1 MSKLVALLSIP
12 VGFALVRS
20 ITKNVVDEPAP
31 KPLVPKQ
38 EGFTLG
44 PAAGSMDI
52 APLFPTGKITI
63 GLPGLGGGTTIPGG
77 ARSGGPAKPIGADAV
92 IPFFPKGA
100 GDPSLLKPVAGLA
113 GLAGLPKFGDISK
126 LNFQTGLFD
135 PAVQAKLRAKK

>member
-1 MSKLVALLSIP
+1 MSKLIALLSIP

-52 APLFPTGKITI
+52 APLFPTGKITV
-63 GLPGLGGGTTIPGG
+63 GLPGLGGGTIIPGG
-77 ARSGGPAKPIGADAV
+77 ARIGGPSKPVGADVV
-92 IPFFPKGA
+92 IPFFPKQTGETFT
-100 GDPSLLKPVAGLA
+100 GVKIDPTKF
-113 GLAGLPKFGDISK
+113 PKIGNIKD

-135 PAVQAKLRAKK
+135 PAVQARLRAQQ

>member
-52 APLFPTGKITI
+52 APLFPTGKITV
-63 GLPGLGGGTTIPGG
+63 GLPGLGGGTLIPGG
-77 ARSGGPAKPIGADAV
+77 ARSGGPSKPVGADVV
-92 IPFFPKGA
+92 IPFFPKQTGETFT
-100 GDPSLLKPVAGLA
+100 GVKIDPTKF
-113 GLAGLPKFGDISK
+113 PKIGNIKD

-135 PAVQAKLRAKK
+135 PAVQARLRAQQ

>member
-12 VGFALVRS
+12 IGFALVRS
-20 ITKNVVDEPAP
+20 ITKNVVDEPAS

-77 ARSGGPAKPIGADAV
+77 ARSGGPSKPVGADVV
-92 IPFFPKGA
+92 IPFFPKQTGETFT
-100 GDPSLLKPVAGLA
+100 GVKIDPTKF
-113 GLAGLPKFGDISK
+113 PKIGNIKD

-135 PAVQAKLRAKK
+135 PAVQARLRAQQ

>member
-44 PAAGSMDI
+44 PAAASMDI

-77 ARSGGPAKPIGADAV
+77 ARSGGPSKPVGADVV
-92 IPFFPKGA
+92 IPFFPKQTGKTFT
-100 GDPSLLKPVAGLA
+100 GVKIDPSKF
-113 GLAGLPKFGDISK
+113 PKIGDISS

-135 PAVQAKLRAKK
+135 PAVQARLRAKQ

>member
-1 MSKLVALLSIP
+1 MSKITGIISAAIGL
-12 VGFALVRS
+12 ALVKRFTDS
-20 ITKNVVDEPAP
+20 IEDVKQAAP
-31 KPLVPKQ
+31 IIPKQ

-77 ARSGGPAKPIGADAV
+77 ARSGGPSKPVGADVV

-135 PAVQAKLRAKK
+135 PAVQARLRAKK

>member
-1 MSKLVALLSIP
+1 MSKLIALLSIP

-52 APLFPTGKITI
+52 APLFPTGKITV
-63 GLPGLGGGTTIPGG
+63 GLPGLGGGTLIPGG
-77 ARSGGPAKPIGADAV
+77 ARSGGSSKPVGADVV
-92 IPFFPKGA
+92 IPFFPKQTGETFT
-100 GDPSLLKPVAGLA
+100 GVKIDPTKF
-113 GLAGLPKFGDISK
+113 PKIGNIKD

-135 PAVQAKLRAKK
+135 PAVQARLRAQQ

>member
-1 MSKLVALLSIP
+1 MSKLIALLSIP

-52 APLFPTGKITI
+52 AQLFPTGKITV
-63 GLPGLGGGTTIPGG
+63 GLPGLGGGTLIPGG
-77 ARSGGPAKPIGADAV
+77 ARSGGPSKPVGADVV
-92 IPFFPKGA
+92 IPFFPKQTGETFT
-100 GDPSLLKPVAGLA
+100 GVKIDPTKF
-113 GLAGLPKFGDISK
+113 PKIGNIKD

-135 PAVQAKLRAKK
+135 PAVQARLRAQQ

>member
-1 MSKLVALLSIP
+1 MSKLIALLSIP

-31 KPLVPKQ
+31 KPLIPKQ

-52 APLFPTGKITI
+52 APLFPTGKITV
-63 GLPGLGGGTTIPGG
+63 GLPGLGGGTLIPGG
-77 ARSGGPAKPIGADAV
+77 ARSGGPSKPVGADVV
-92 IPFFPKGA
+92 IPFFPKQTGETFT
-100 GDPSLLKPVAGLA
+100 GVKIDPTKF
-113 GLAGLPKFGDISK
+113 PKIGNIKD

-135 PAVQAKLRAKK
+135 PAVQARLRAQQ

>member
-1 MSKLVALLSIP
+1 MSKLIALLSIP

-52 APLFPTGKITI
+52 APLFPTGKITV
-63 GLPGLGGGTTIPGG
+63 GLPGLGGGTLIPGG
-77 ARSGGPAKPIGADAV
+77 ARSGGPSKPVGADVV
-92 IPFFPKGA
+92 IPFFPKQTGETFT
-100 GDPSLLKPVAGLA
+100 GVKIDPTKF
-113 GLAGLPKFGDISK
+113 PKIGNIKD

-135 PAVQAKLRAKK
+135 PAVQARLRAQQ

>member
-52 APLFPTGKITI
+52 APLFPTGKITV

-77 ARSGGPAKPIGADAV
+77 ARRGGPAKPIGADGV
-92 IPFFPKGA
+92 IPCFPKQTGETFT
-100 GDPSLLKPVAGLA
+100 GVKIDPTKF
-113 GLAGLPKFGDISK
+113 PKIGNIKD

-135 PAVQAKLRAKK
+135 PAVQARLRAQQ

>member
-52 APLFPTGKITI
+52 APLFPTGKITV

-77 ARSGGPAKPIGADAV
+77 ARSGGPSKPVGADVV
-92 IPFFPKGA
+92 IPFFPKQTGETFT
-100 GDPSLLKPVAGLA
+100 GVKIDPTKF
-113 GLAGLPKFGDISK
+113 PKIGNIKD

-135 PAVQAKLRAKK
+135 PAVQARLRAQQ

>member
-31 KPLVPKQ
+31 KPLIPKQ

-44 PAAGSMDI
+44 PAGGSMDI
-52 APLFPTGKITI
+52 APLFPTGKITV
-63 GLPGLGGGTTIPGG
+63 GLPGLGGGTLIPGG
-77 ARSGGPAKPIGADAV
+77 ARSGGPSKPVGADVV
-92 IPFFPKGA
+92 IPFFPKQTGKTFT
-100 GDPSLLKPVAGLA
+100 GVKIDPTKF
-113 GLAGLPKFGDISK
+113 PKIGNIKD

-135 PAVQAKLRAKK
+135 PAVQARLRAQQ

>member
-1 MSKLVALLSIP
+1 MSKLIALLSIP

-52 APLFPTGKITI
+52 APLFPTGKITV
-63 GLPGLGGGTTIPGG
+63 GLPGLGGGTIIPGG
-77 ARSGGPAKPIGADAV
+77 ARSGGPSKPVGADVV
-92 IPFFPKGA
+92 IPFFPKQTGETFT
-100 GDPSLLKPVAGLA
+100 GVKIDPTKF
-113 GLAGLPKFGDISK
+113 PKIGNIKD

-135 PAVQAKLRAKK
+135 PAVQARLRAQQ